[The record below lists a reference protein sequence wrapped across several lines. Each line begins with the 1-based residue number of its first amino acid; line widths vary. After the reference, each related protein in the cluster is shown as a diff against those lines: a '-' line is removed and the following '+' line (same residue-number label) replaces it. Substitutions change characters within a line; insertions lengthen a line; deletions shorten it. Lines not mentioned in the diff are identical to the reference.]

1 MCPTEAIVFGSL
13 HVKESEVARR
23 HRDARHYAVLHEL
36 GTRPRTAYLARIKN
50 PNPELEHG

>member
-1 MCPTEAIVFGSL
+1 
-13 HVKESEVARR
+13 VKDSEVARR